1 MDRFLQKENTS
12 WPLWALDMV
21 RPLRSWSLSWNCVPL
36 TLPAAPYPLTRRISG
51 HTQHNFS
58 ADGMSV
64 VATLEQV
71 IIRKTVRVAATSVG
85 QYVIYHTL
93 RIPSGT
99 DDLRKSGE
107 FLAESTIPVVRVEDG
122 LYHHRTDGRHL
133 VSPRSASDTLTD
145 IAASTAKSGIDH

>member
-1 MDRFLQKENTS
+1 
-12 WPLWALDMV
+12 
-21 RPLRSWSLSWNCVPL
+21 
-36 TLPAAPYPLTRRISG
+36 
-51 HTQHNFS
+51 
-58 ADGMSV
+58 MSV